1 MRKVISRNNG
11 TRGYELVA
19 ASIRERNLNVR
30 NYRGKKIYLT
40 VLSPSSYIFVR

>member
-11 TRGYELVA
+11 TRGYEPVG
-19 ASIRERNLNVR
+19 IRERNLNVR